1 MITSPTTVT
10 DQAMEQRLR
19 DSMIAPSASVA
30 DALAQLDRAG
40 TGALMLCDGGDR
52 LLGILT
58 DGDVRRGI
66 LRGKALTD
74 PCASLASRC
83 PVTAEAPVTPSQ
95 ALQLFNE
102 RDINQLPVLSADGRI
117 VQFLLRSDLR
127 GDSESELPG
136 RRVRQCSVSPSVSV
150 GDAMAHLDRT
160 GHGVLLLCDVDGRL
174 AGVLTD
180 GDIRRAILRGTQL
193 SDACDAIASHRAVTV
208 IGPLGS
214 EAALRIMD
222 EHDIHQLPVLDC
234 EGRVQSLLLRR
245 DLVVQ
250 SADADLSA
258 VVMAGGY
265 GMRLRPLTEAL
276 PKPMLPVGD
285 RPLLELT
292 IGQLRRAGI
301 KDVSLTTHYLPEAIS
316 GHFGN
321 GESFGVR
328 LNYLHEEHPLG
339 TAGGLRLLKNAE
351 GTMLVINGDVLTGAP
366 FPAMLAYHRQHRADL
381 TVGVRKY
388 EMQVPFGVVEC
399 DDVRV
404 TQIRE
409 KPSLSFFI
417 NAGAYLLEPH
427 TLDLIPE
434 GRHFDMTDLIQKLVE
449 TGRIVVSYPIV
460 EYWLDI
466 GRQEDYQRAQ
476 DDVLNGRIS

>member
-1 MITSPTTVT
+1 MITPPTVVT
-10 DQAMEQRLR
+10 EQVMEQRLR
-19 DSMIAPSASVA
+19 ASIVAPSASLA
-30 DALAQLDRAG
+30 DALAQLDHAG
-40 TGALMLCDGGDR
+40 TGALMLCDDSDR
-52 LLGILT
+52 LLGVLT
-58 DGDVRRGI
+58 NGDVRRGI
-66 LRGKALTD
+66 LRGKALSES
-74 PCASLASRC
+74 CASLASPR
-83 PVTAEAPVTPSQ
+83 PVTAQAPITAAQ

-102 RDINQLPVLSADGRI
+102 RDINQLPVLSADGRV

-127 GDSESELPG
+127 ADREAELPG
-136 RRVRQCSVSPSVSV
+136 RRVRECSVSPSVSV
-150 GDAMAHLDRT
+150 AEAMAHLDRT
-160 GHGVLLLCDVDGRL
+160 GYGVLLLSDVDGRL

-180 GDIRRAILRGTQL
+180 GDIRRAILRGTLL
-193 SDACDAIASHRAVTV
+193 SDACDTIASHSAVTAV
-208 IGPLGS
+208 GPLGS

-222 EHDIHQLPVLDC
+222 EHDVDQLPVLDC
-234 EGRVQSLLLRR
+234 VGRVQSLLLRR

-250 SADADLSA
+250 NADADLSA

-292 IGQLRRAGI
+292 IAQLRRAGI
-301 KDVSLTTHYLPEAIS
+301 KDVSLATHYLPETIS
-316 GHFGN
+316 RHFGN

-339 TAGGLRLLKNAE
+339 TAGGLGLLKNAE

-366 FPAMLAYHRQHRADL
+366 FPAMLAYHRQLRADL

-388 EMQVPFGVVEC
+388 ELQVPFGVVEC

-404 TQIRE
+404 THIRE
-409 KPSLSFFI
+409 KPSLNFFI

-434 GRHFDMTDLIQKLVE
+434 GRRFDMTDLIQKLLDN
-449 TGRIVVSYPIV
+449 GRTVVSYPIV

-476 DDVLNGRIS
+476 EDVLSGRIV